1 MKRILAL
8 GLAWLSTVLS
18 LSAQETATAVKPDRF
33 AAKLGKSITA
43 KSLRTHL
50 SILASDEFEG
60 RNTGERGGDLAA
72 EYIATHFSKLGLK
85 GPVNGSYYQAVDLV
99 RQHINNKTFVAN
111 GDSLE
116 FLTDFLFFP
125 DLQRLELD
133 APALV
138 FAGYGIEDENY
149 NDYQQLEVKGKVVM
163 ILPGEPFGPDS
174 NSYVSRSR
182 EFSEWAANQER
193 KLELLREKGAAAVIM
208 VTKSVATYAK
218 NYRNYFAGTSM
229 KLRSDV
235 EGNSGASL
243 PLLYVSPE
251 AADQLL
257 APGSQRLPALQ
268 RSIAATGKPASRQ
281 INTKLHIRIDRRS
294 EPVDASNV
302 LGYLEGRDPK
312 LKHELIVLTA
322 HYDHEGIIDGKI
334 YNGADDD
341 GSGTSAVLAVA
352 EAFVRAHKAGK
363 GPRRSILFM
372 TVTAEEKGLLG
383 SRYYSDN
390 PVFPLENTIT
400 NLNIDMIGRVDS
412 AHADNPEYVYIIG
425 SDKLST
431 ELHAINEQ
439 ANTTYT
445 QLELDYT
452 YNEPDDPNRFYYRS
466 DHYNFAKHGIPI
478 VFYFNGVHEDYHK
491 HTDEIDKINFDM
503 LTLRSRLVFHTA
515 WELANREERPKVD
528 VENAFPSNR

>member
-1 MKRILAL
+1 
-8 GLAWLSTVLS
+8 
-18 LSAQETATAVKPDRF
+18 
-33 AAKLGKSITA
+33 
-43 KSLRTHL
+43 
-50 SILASDEFEG
+50 
-60 RNTGERGGDLAA
+60 
-72 EYIATHFSKLGLK
+72 
-85 GPVNGSYYQAVDLV
+85 
-99 RQHINNKTFVAN
+99 
-111 GDSLE
+111 
-116 FLTDFLFFP
+116 
-125 DLQRLELD
+125 
-133 APALV
+133 
-138 FAGYGIEDENY
+138 
-149 NDYQQLEVKGKVVM
+149 
-163 ILPGEPFGPDS
+163 
-174 NSYVSRSR
+174 
-182 EFSEWAANQER
+182 
-193 KLELLREKGAAAVIM
+193 
-208 VTKSVATYAK
+208 
-218 NYRNYFAGTSM
+218 
-229 KLRSDV
+229 
-235 EGNSGASL
+235 
-243 PLLYVSPE
+243 
-251 AADQLL
+251 
-257 APGSQRLPALQ
+257 
-268 RSIAATGKPASRQ
+268 
-281 INTKLHIRIDRRS
+281 
-294 EPVDASNV
+294 
-302 LGYLEGRDPK
+302 
-312 LKHELIVLTA
+312 
-322 HYDHEGIIDGKI
+322 
-334 YNGADDD
+334 
-341 GSGTSAVLAVA
+341 LAVA
-352 EAFVRAHKAGK
+352 EAFVKAHKAGK

-439 ANTTYT
+439 ANATYT